1 MSARTEGAKGDRMNA
16 LWGKGERDGARR
28 ATRSRFGLV
37 ATLVAAL
44 ALAAPLTAGA
54 GSFTYVAPT
63 IDTSYLLD
71 EGSTY
76 DSYLEEDV
84 AWAEAAWADAAWA
97 DAAWAE

>member
-1 MSARTEGAKGDRMNA
+1 MAARTDGANGDRTNA

-28 ATRSRFGLV
+28 TALRSRFGLV

-54 GSFTYVAPT
+54 GSFKYVAPT
-63 IDTSYLLD
+63 LDTSYLAD
-71 EGSTY
+71 TTD
-76 DSYLEEDV
+76 DSLATDDAAWAEV

-97 DAAWAE
+97 E